1 MVFWFRCNR
10 GPMGRNGDAMF
21 RKLALP
27 LVLVG
32 ALGAT
37 ACTNPYDP
45 GQRAAGGALIGAGSG
60 AALGAIAGGGRG
72 AAIGAIAGGLVG
84 GAAGVVT
91 TPQPPPPAYAPA
103 PAYSSPYGK

>member
-1 MVFWFRCNR
+1 MLK
-10 GPMGRNGDAMF
+10 A
-21 RKLALP
+21 LALP
-27 LVLVG
+27 VALVA
-32 ALGAT
+32 ALATT

-84 GAAGVVT
+84 GAAGVAT
-91 TPQPPPPAYAPA
+91 TPQAPVYAAPPPVYGYGAP
-103 PAYSSPYGK
+103 PK